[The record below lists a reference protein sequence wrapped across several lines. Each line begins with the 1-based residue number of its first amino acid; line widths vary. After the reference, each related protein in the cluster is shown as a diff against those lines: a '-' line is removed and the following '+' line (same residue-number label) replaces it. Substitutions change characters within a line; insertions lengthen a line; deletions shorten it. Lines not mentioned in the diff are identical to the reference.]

1 MYFDASLNLARQIF
15 FAVTVGQFD
24 ALPCRTVPAPSP
36 SLTPSRTYAMHP
48 GMIFRVARFNC
59 APYCLAES
67 VKDPVTECTRDRQ
80 KGSTERERERERA
93 AVQKCQQ
100 LPQHPMQ
107 KSPDIVHIYIYMHSI
122 STHILKAQRVHLANS
137 RRNRSVALTPI
148 AALPLRI
155 TQGIYI

>member
-24 ALPCRTVPAPSP
+24 ALPCRTIPSPSP

-80 KGSTERERERERA
+80 KGSTERGRERKGERA
-93 AVQKCQQ
+93 GSCAEMSAVAAAPHAKVARYRAY
-100 LPQHPMQ
+100 
-107 KSPDIVHIYIYMHSI
+107 IHIY
-122 STHILKAQRVHLANS
+122 A
-137 RRNRSVALTPI
+137 
-148 AALPLRI
+148 
-155 TQGIYI
+155 